1 MLDNS
6 KSKCTSCCLTFVI
19 HKYLDGDEELLHVE
33 DDAEDKTEDAA
44 EDKTE
49 DAEDKIQDADEVK
62 IDAEESNIPDEGSA
76 EDTNTNSVEHSGKAE
91 RYKKIKKLKDLVEKK
106 EETRGPKAIN
116 RKEKKTKL
124 EKSLEILNKGFK
136 DVAEKETD
144 RFIKLEEMCH
154 KQDLEYQLKLRELEN
169 QRRREERQHELA
181 IFQLLSQP
189 PQQARYTHPSI
200 PFASPFQG
208 FQDRNFAAD
217 SMSVSGSSIS
227 DGDNTYYQQL

>member
-33 DDAEDKTEDAA
+33 DKTEDAA
-44 EDKTE
+44 EDKIE
-49 DAEDKIQDADEVK
+49 DADEVK

-76 EDTNTNSVEHSGKAE
+76 EDTSTNSVEHSGKAE
-91 RYKKIKKLKDLVEKK
+91 RYKKIKKLNDLVEKK

-144 RFIKLEEMCH
+144 RFIKLEEMRH

>member
-6 KSKCTSCCLTFVI
+6 KSKCTSCCLTFII

-33 DDAEDKTEDAA
+33 DDAEDKIE
-44 EDKTE
+44 
-49 DAEDKIQDADEVK
+49 DADEVK

-106 EETRGPKAIN
+106 EETRGPKATN

-144 RFIKLEEMCH
+144 RFIKLEEMRH
-154 KQDLEYQLKLRELEN
+154 KQDLEYQLKFRELEN

-181 IFQLLSQP
+181 IFQLLSQS
-189 PQQARYTHPSI
+189 PQQATI
-200 PFASPFQG
+200 LAKIIVDTACVKQKCMCFQ
-208 FQDRNFAAD
+208 
-217 SMSVSGSSIS
+217 
-227 DGDNTYYQQL
+227 